1 MNCKINECIQ
11 ALNEL
16 ASNLWWSWQ
25 PNGHQLWA
33 RLDAELWTETF
44 HSPKALLSTLGQD
57 IQQKLE
63 GADDLQSEILSWH
76 EKLKDCLKAQTTW
89 HNKNDQPCEGGI
101 AYFCAEYGLHE
112 SLATYSGG
120 LGILAGDHVKSA
132 SDLGLPF
139 IGVGLLYRNGYVQQR
154 LTAQGEQVAEFH
166 TFDFHH
172 YPAELQLD
180 QAGQVLKITAPLLDG
195 ASCVCQIWSLKV
207 GRVNLYLLDADI
219 DENSPQARSL
229 TSKLYGG
236 DHLTRI
242 QQELV
247 LGVGGIRALR
257 ALNIYPKVYHLN
269 EGHSS
274 FLNLERLLELKRQG
288 VSYQDSLKQIRESSV
303 FTTHTPV
310 EAGHD
315 RFDVESAWRGLQWFA
330 DEMSMTKDE
339 VLALGHWPNESD
351 TQAMFNMTLLAMH
364 TCQHLN
370 GVAALHAE
378 VSREMFQRFW
388 PTLKPNEVPITS
400 VTNGVH
406 APTWQAEP
414 VRELLQKYMGEQ
426 GAEAWP
432 EDEAWSKVT
441 SIPNQEL
448 WSARL
453 ESRKLL
459 IDLGRQR
466 EAKRRQRLGLSPW
479 EDQLDPQALT
489 IGFARRFATYKR
501 ANLIFSEMERLLKII
516 EQAPGPV
523 QLFFAGK
530 AHPADQAGQALVK
543 AVYEASQHPKLQ
555 GRVLLIEDYDIEVGR
570 AMVQGADVWLN
581 NPRRPKEASGTSGMK
596 VAMNG
601 GLNLSILDGWW
612 PEGFNGSNGWSIGE
626 EKLYSDTELQD
637 RDDALSLY
645 DRLENEVIPCFYDR
659 NSQGLPEQWLAMSKS
674 AIASCTPHFHSQRQV
689 RDYIQKLYQAA
700 MT

>member
-1 MNCKINECIQ
+1 MKNKISECIE

-25 PNGHQLWA
+25 PGGHQLWA
-33 RLDAELWTETF
+33 QLDQDLWTQTF
-44 HSPKALLSTLGQD
+44 HSPKALLKTLDGRL
-57 IQQKLE
+57 QQCLE
-63 GADDLQSEILSWH
+63 NEDLQYDIIKWRDRCRQSLS
-76 EKLKDCLKAQTTW
+76 DQSTW
-89 HNKNDQPCEGGI
+89 HQQANKPCEGGVV
-101 AYFCAEYGLHE
+101 YFCSEYGLHE
-112 SLATYSGG
+112 SIATYSGG

-154 LTAQGEQVAEFH
+154 LTAQGEQIAEFH
-166 TFDFHH
+166 TFDFDN

-180 QAGQVLKITAPLLDG
+180 ESGNALKVTAPLLDG
-195 ASCVCQIWSLKV
+195 TSCQCQIWSLSV

-219 DENSPQARSL
+219 SENNDEARSL

-236 DHLTRI
+236 NHLTRI
-242 QQELV
+242 QQELI

-257 ALNIYPKVYHLN
+257 ALNINPKVYHLN

-274 FLNLERLLELKRQG
+274 FLNLERLREFKLQG
-288 VSYQDSLKQIRESSV
+288 LSYEDSLAQIRASSV

-315 RFDVESAWRGLQWFA
+315 RFDVDTAWRGLEWFA
-330 DEMSMTKDE
+330 NEMSMSRDE
-339 VLALGHWPNESD
+339 VLALGHWPDESD
-351 TQAMFNMTLLAMH
+351 SNALFNMTLLAMH
-364 TCQHLN
+364 TCKHLN

-388 PTLKPNEVPITS
+388 PETELNEVPITS

-406 APTWQAEP
+406 APTWQADP
-414 VRELLQKYMGEQ
+414 IRSLLQEHMGGL
-426 GAEAWP
+426 GAESWP
-432 EDEAWSKVT
+432 EESTWSRVEQI
-441 SIPNQEL
+441 SNQEL
-448 WSARL
+448 WAARC
-453 ESRKLL
+453 ESRQAL

-466 EAKRRQRLGLSPW
+466 EAARRERLGLPAW
-479 EDQLDPQALT
+479 QDQLDPETLT

-516 EQAPGPV
+516 ETAPGPI

-530 AHPADQAGQALVK
+530 AHPADLAGQALVK
-543 AVYEASQHPKLQ
+543 AVYEASQHPALQ

-612 PEGFNGSNGWSIGE
+612 PEGFNGDNGWSIGE
-626 EKLYSDTELQD
+626 EKTYHDTQVQD
-637 RDDALSLY
+637 REDALSLY
-645 DRLENEVIPCFYDR
+645 DRLENDVIPCFYDR
-659 NSQGLPEQWLAMSKS
+659 DAQGYPQQWLKMSKS
-674 AIASCTPHFHSQRQV
+674 AIASCTPQFHSNRQV
-689 RDYIQKLYQAA
+689 RDYIQNLYQAA
-700 MT
+700 LVK